1 MKRSH
6 ARTPAQVALLLV
18 VATGILPAIWAGGRA
33 LLAAD
38 SQPLTVV
45 LCAPGYPGSTED
57 AQPTMDELAAYVST
71 HAGWAPEKVQAI
83 YHRTSDEG
91 VPRMQQ
97 PDAALAMVPLPFFVR
112 YEQELNLRPLLV
124 VEPEGNA
131 QEVWSLVARRGL
143 IKNAADLAGW
153 EITGQP
159 CYAPRFVRGPVLGD
173 WGQLPDSVE
182 LTFSDRVLSALRR
195 AAGEDKV
202 AVLLDREQTEA
213 MAALPFAADLEVV
226 TSSRPLPANL
236 VCALGEGP
244 GSDDLKTI
252 VEVLQVMHK
261 QEDGRVVLAET
272 RMKRFR
278 PVDEKAMK
286 RVRDLLAAADG
297 TD

>member
-1 MKRSH
+1 MKRLHLMVRS
-6 ARTPAQVALLLV
+6 RTAVLLLL
-18 VATGILPAIWAGGRA
+18 AAGSLLTLWAGGPAVR
-33 LLAAD
+33 AAD

-45 LCAPGYPGSTED
+45 LCAPGYPGNTED
-57 AQPTMDELAAYVST
+57 AQPTMDELAAYVAA
-71 HAGWAPEKVQAI
+71 HAGWTPDRVQAI
-83 YHRTSDEG
+83 YHRTSEEG
-91 VPRMQQ
+91 VPRMQE

-131 QEVWSLVARRGL
+131 QEIWSLVARRGL
-143 IKNAADLAGW
+143 IKSPEDLAGW

-159 CYAPRFVRGPVLGD
+159 CYAPRFVRGPILGD
-173 WGQLPDSVE
+173 WGLLPDSVE

-226 TSSRPLPANL
+226 TRSRPLPANL
-236 VCALGEGP
+236 VCALGEGAHE
-244 GSDDLKTI
+244 DDLQTM
-252 VEVLQVMHK
+252 VAVLSDMHR
-261 QEDGRVVLAET
+261 QEDGRAVLAET